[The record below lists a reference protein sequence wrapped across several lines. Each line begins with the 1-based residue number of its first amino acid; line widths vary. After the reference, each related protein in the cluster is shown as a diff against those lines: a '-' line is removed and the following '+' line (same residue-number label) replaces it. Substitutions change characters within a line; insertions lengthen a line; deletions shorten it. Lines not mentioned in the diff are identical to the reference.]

1 MSARP
6 EVATAAADPAAT
18 WRGSP
23 TFRWAVV
30 AVACV
35 FGPYVVG
42 GLRTEQLALYG
53 SAAVAVVLLRRHLGA
68 LRPGWP
74 VLAAWAVYAGTAA
87 VAAFV
92 VDSELGWGTGSLVAG
107 LDNAFLPLATMTAVA
122 LWGSALPREALLRA
136 VCWVVVVGMSVNAA
150 LALLTSY
157 VGFDGVPL
165 LPRFWAAG
173 GSGTT
178 VAELA
183 AGSGR
188 YSGLFNQPAE
198 AGVAYSLAVFCL
210 VFLVRTGTRA
220 PRWSWL
226 VAWAL
231 LILGGLLTLSKIFI
245 VVGVLLTAWLVL
257 TGRAHRVVLTVTAIG
272 TVLASGVL
280 GVAGW
285 LGSWGASVQ
294 LQWYV
299 DSVRYGDSLS
309 YTLSAGRFGT
319 AGDGHPPAPPPEPKA
334 TEGGE
339 GVPEEFQVPGGLV
352 EVAREVVQHH
362 PWFGV
367 GARGL
372 PVSYDST
379 WLEAV
384 IVAGVVGV
392 LCLLAVHVLLLV
404 RWIRLRHTLPREE
417 WRLAGAVVL
426 LALGASLGMPAL
438 TGNRE
443 SSLMWV
449 LLSLL
454 VVFRVVGE
462 RGRERDQEPPWR

>member
-1 MSARP
+1 MS
-6 EVATAAADPAAT
+6 TST
-18 WRGSP
+18 

-53 SAAVAVVLLRRHLGA
+53 SAAVAVVLLRHHLRA
-68 LRPGWP
+68 LLVGWP
-74 VLAAWAVYAGTAA
+74 VLAAWGAYAATATL
-87 VAAFV
+87 AALFV
-92 VDSELGWGTGSLVAG
+92 ESRLGWGTGSLFSG
-107 LDNAFLPLATMTAVA
+107 LDNALLPLATMTAVA
-122 LWGSALPREALLRA
+122 LWSRVLPAGPLLRA
-136 VCWVVVVGMSVNAA
+136 FSWVIVVGMAVNAV

-157 VGFDGVPL
+157 VGVDDVPL

-183 AGSGR
+183 SGSGR
-188 YSGLFNQPAE
+188 FSGLFNQPAE

-210 VFLVRTGTRA
+210 VYLLRTGTRV
-220 PRWSWL
+220 PRWAWL
-226 VAWAL
+226 TAWAL

-245 VVGVLLTAWLVL
+245 VGGVLLTAWLVL
-257 TGRAHRVVLTVTAIG
+257 TGRAHRVLLTVSAIV
-272 TVLASGVL
+272 TVLVSGVL
-280 GVAGW
+280 GVLGW
-285 LGSWGASVQ
+285 LGDWGASVQ
-294 LQWYV
+294 LQWYA
-299 DSVRYGDSLS
+299 DSVRAGDSFA
-309 YTLSAGRFGT
+309 YTLSAGRFGS
-319 AGDGHPPAPPPEPKA
+319 AGDGHPPPPPVVKTPSGEP
-334 TEGGE
+334 
-339 GVPEEFQVPGGLV
+339 GVPDEFQVPGGLV
-352 EVAREVVQHH
+352 EVARSVLSEH
-362 PWFGV
+362 PFVGV

-384 IVAGVVGV
+384 IVAGGVGV
-392 LCLLAVHVLLLV
+392 LCLLVVHVALLV

-426 LALGASLGMPAL
+426 LALGSSLGMPSL

-449 LLSLL
+449 MLSLL
-454 VVFRVVGE
+454 VVFRAVGDRNAFASE
-462 RGRERDQEPPWR
+462 PAANEPAAREDAARWRT